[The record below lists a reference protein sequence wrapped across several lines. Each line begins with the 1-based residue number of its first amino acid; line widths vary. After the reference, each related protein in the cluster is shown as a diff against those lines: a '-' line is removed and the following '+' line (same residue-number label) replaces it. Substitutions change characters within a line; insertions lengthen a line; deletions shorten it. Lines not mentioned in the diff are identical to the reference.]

1 MSSGNSRQRLFRAVR
16 LLPEAVK
23 VGSPVQ
29 KDDPESGKKGPAS
42 GEEESGEQAAALR
55 AEKERLELQE
65 KLHTME
71 ETLEGARK
79 HTASLEQEIVKQRKD
94 ADARLEKLKAD
105 VESRLAEEKEGAR
118 QAGHDEG
125 YSEGY
130 SRGRDKAFQE
140 VREEYAERFASLAEQ
155 IDGVYDEL
163 RQNLEELTEAN
174 QSRLIRLWSVV
185 LERLLHRE
193 VDLNEA
199 TVMTLL
205 RQVLLR
211 VSDRERLVVYL
222 HPQDV
227 VSVRERRDEFAD
239 ILRGIRHVEFIGD
252 ENVDRGSCLV
262 ETNLGVYD
270 ARWRTQLEQISREV
284 DGVLL
289 EGLSPDGDPSV
300 SGRNGPTK
308 GDGE

>member
-1 MSSGNSRQRLFRAVR
+1 MSSGTGRQRLFRAVR

-23 VGSPVQ
+23 VGSPLP
-29 KDDPESGKKGPAS
+29 KGKTAPEEACPVSGT
-42 GEEESGEQAAALR
+42 EERGEQATALR
-55 AEKERLELQE
+55 AEKERLGLQE
-65 KLHTME
+65 KLRRAE
-71 ETLEGARK
+71 EALVEARK
-79 HTASLEQEIVKQRKD
+79 HATSLEQEVVKQRRD
-94 ADARLEKLKAD
+94 AEARLEKLKAD
-105 VESRLAEEKEGAR
+105 LESRLEEQREDAR
-118 QAGHDEG
+118 RTGHDEG

-130 SRGRDKAFQE
+130 ARGRNKAFQE

-155 IDGVYDEL
+155 IDGVHGEL
-163 RQNLEELTEAN
+163 RRNLEELAEAN
-174 QSRLIRLWSVV
+174 QLRLIRLWSVV
-185 LERLLHRE
+185 LERLLHRQVE
-193 VDLNEA
+193 LNEA

-222 HPQDV
+222 HPEDA

-239 ILRGIRHVEFIGD
+239 ILRGIRHIEFVGD

-289 EGLSPDGDPSV
+289 EGLSSGGAPAPAGREDSAEDG
-300 SGRNGPTK
+300 GA
-308 GDGE
+308 